1 MNIFIENKKKSKSKS
16 NKRSILFSWHG
27 DPNLRDVQ
35 KIRK

>member
-1 MNIFIENKKKSKSKS
+1 MNIFIENNKKKKS